1 MDTLSRVAVFVAV
14 AKQQSFAGAARELGL
29 TPSAVS
35 KQVQNLESELRVKLL
50 TRTTRSVSL
59 TEEGA
64 LYFERASRAIADL
77 DEAADLVNELRTS
90 PRGNLKISIPST
102 IGMRFLLGPIAE
114 FARQYPDVTL
124 DVQFE
129 DRLIDIVEEGFDV
142 VLRIAALPD
151 STLAARKLAD
161 SPIHAYCSKAYLR
174 ANGRPESPEDLADH
188 NVLAYTR
195 NKGAHEWRYR
205 GPDGETGTVGLQSS
219 FKCDFAEMMIE
230 AACQGIGIII
240 CPALFVMEE
249 TRKGK
254 LVPLLEGYE
263 SNPPRNLYAV
273 FPANRFMSSRLRLF
287 LDYMLDCFSAN

>member
-1 MDTLSRVAVFVAV
+1 MNALSRVAIFVEV
-14 AKQQSFAGAARELGL
+14 AKQRSFAGAARELGL

-35 KQVQNLESELRVKLL
+35 KQVQNLEQALTVKLL
-50 TRTTRSVSL
+50 TRTTRSVTL

-77 DEAADLVNELRTS
+77 DEAADLVNELRTT
-90 PRGNLKISIPST
+90 PRGNLKVSLPTT

-114 FARQYPDVTL
+114 FARQYPEVIL

-129 DRLIDIVEEGFDV
+129 DRLIDIHEEGFDV

-161 SPIHAYCSKAYLR
+161 SPVQAFCSKGYIR
-174 ANGRPESPEDLADH
+174 ANGKPDTPEDLVGH

-195 NKGAHEWRYR
+195 NRGAHEWRYL
-205 GPDGETGTVGLQSS
+205 GPDGATGTVGLQSS

-240 CPALFVMEE
+240 CPRLFVTEE
-249 TRKGK
+249 VRKGK
-254 LVPLLEGYE
+254 LVPLLQDYE
-263 SNPPRNLYAV
+263 SNPPRSLYAV
-273 FPANRFMSSRLRLF
+273 FPANRYMSSRLRLF
-287 LDYMLDCFSAN
+287 LDYMRDCFSGR

>member
-1 MDTLSRVAVFVAV
+1 MDTLSRVAMFVAV
-14 AKQQSFAGAARELGL
+14 ARQQSFAGAARELGL

-35 KQVQNLESELRVKLL
+35 KQVQNLESELKVKLL

-64 LYFERASRAIADL
+64 LYYARASRAISDL
-77 DEAADLVNELRTS
+77 DEAADLVNELRST
-90 PRGNLKISIPST
+90 PRGNLKISIPTT
-102 IGMRFLLGPIAE
+102 IGMRFLKAPIAA
-114 FARQYPDVTL
+114 FAKRYPQVTL

-129 DRLIDIVEEGFDV
+129 DRLIDIHEEGFDV

-151 STLAARKLAD
+151 STLTARKLAD
-161 SPIHAYCSKAYLR
+161 SPIQAFCSPAYLKTH
-174 ANGRPESPEDLADH
+174 GRPQIPQALVEH

-205 GPDGETGTVGLQSS
+205 GPDGETGLVSLQSS

-240 CPALFVMEE
+240 CPTLFVTEE
-249 TRKGK
+249 LSQGK
-254 LVPLLEGYE
+254 LLPLLAGYE
-263 SNPPRNLYAV
+263 SNPPRSLYAV

-287 LDYMLDCFSAN
+287 LDYMLECFQPG